1 VTVWDVDERGY
12 GSAQVWNGYF
22 TQLREQRRDLDWRD
36 QWTGAFLPIIED
48 AACRRVLDLGCGTG
62 NEVRALG
69 RLGLSAVGLDFSD
82 AALLR
87 ARDKGV
93 AAPLVRADMAQ
104 PLPFADGVFDAVM
117 SNVAFHY
124 FDDRLTRSILAEL
137 RRVVR
142 RDGLLL
148 LHVNAIEHRAVQER
162 RGVVVREIGPDH
174 VVNADGGTSRFFSRD
189 YLRDVLAAW
198 RDVCLQFVPIGSRA
212 EPSKFVWR
220 AVARR

>member
-1 VTVWDVDERGY
+1 MTVWDVDERGY

-87 ARDKGV
+87 ARE
-93 AAPLVRADMAQ
+93 RALRRRWSARTWRSRC
-104 PLPFADGVFDAVM
+104 PLPTA
-117 SNVAFHY
+117 SS
-124 FDDRLTRSILAEL
+124 TR
-137 RRVVR
+137 
-142 RDGLLL
+142 
-148 LHVNAIEHRAVQER
+148 
-162 RGVVVREIGPDH
+162 
-174 VVNADGGTSRFFSRD
+174 
-189 YLRDVLAAW
+189 
-198 RDVCLQFVPIGSRA
+198 
-212 EPSKFVWR
+212 
-220 AVARR
+220 